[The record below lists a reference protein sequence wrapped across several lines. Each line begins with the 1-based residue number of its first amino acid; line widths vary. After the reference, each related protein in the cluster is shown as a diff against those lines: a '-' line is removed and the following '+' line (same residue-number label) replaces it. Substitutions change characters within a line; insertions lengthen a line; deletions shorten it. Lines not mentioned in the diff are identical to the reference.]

1 MVIGAFKVRFRVIGA
16 RSLKEKR
23 KILKSLKDRISR
35 MNVSIAEIDDQDKWQ
50 AATLGVALVSNDSA
64 YINSVMD
71 KLSVF
76 LLDFPGMEVLQ
87 IETEIIHV

>member
-76 LLDFPGMEVLQ
+76 LSDFPGMEVLQ

>member
-1 MVIGAFKVRFRVIGA
+1 VVIGAFKVRFRVIGA

>member
-1 MVIGAFKVRFRVIGA
+1 VIGAFKVRFRVIGA

-76 LLDFPGMEVLQ
+76 LSDFPGMEVLQ

>member
-1 MVIGAFKVRFRVIGA
+1 MIGAFKVRFRVIGA

-76 LLDFPGMEVLQ
+76 LSDFPGMEVLQ